1 MVSHDSLKK
10 MCLAPELGK
19 AYYRPFICKGELS
32 KVDIFFVGI
41 NPATPIFP
49 MDMEIDK
56 YVDLL
61 LNYEEFMD
69 FYKASRLSQDKDE
82 VSRTRIGMNSF
93 FSWLSNYT
101 DASILETDAIPYP
114 TANLKA
120 LKKEPKFV
128 IEKGKD
134 IFYSLVTEFKPS
146 LIILH
151 GKKTVDQSVDIFI
164 SRGLIAP
171 NTINVEQSIVGMEL
185 QAPLIQFKYSNGK
198 AGVIMACRHFLYYGS
213 KGDSFEP
220 FRRKV
225 LEILKRDLFHLL
237 K

>member
-1 MVSHDSLKK
+1 MVTFDSLKQ
-10 MCLAPELGK
+10 MSFAPELGK
-19 AYYRPFICKGELS
+19 AYYRPFICKGDLS

-49 MDMEIDK
+49 KDMEIDK

-61 LNYEEFMD
+61 LNYQDFMD
-69 FYKASRLSQDKDE
+69 FYKASRISQDKDE

-101 DASILETDAIPYP
+101 DASILETDVIPYP

-134 IFYSLVTEFKPS
+134 IFCSLVTEFKPS

-151 GKKTVDQSVDIFI
+151 GKKTVDQAIDNFV
-164 SRGLIAP
+164 SRGLISP
-171 NTINVEQSIVGMEL
+171 NTIDIEQSIEEME
-185 QAPLIQFKYSNGK
+185 QHAPLLEFNYSNGK
-198 AGVIMACRHFLYYGS
+198 TGVIMACRHFMYYGS
-213 KGDSFEP
+213 KGVSFEP
-220 FRRKV
+220 FRQKV
-225 LEILKRDLFHLL
+225 LGIIKSDLFR
-237 K
+237 

>member
-1 MVSHDSLKK
+1 
-10 MCLAPELGK
+10 
-19 AYYRPFICKGELS
+19 
-32 KVDIFFVGI
+32 
-41 NPATPIFP
+41 
-49 MDMEIDK
+49 MEIDK

-61 LNYEEFMD
+61 LNYQEFMA
-69 FYKASRLSQDKDE
+69 FYKASRISQDTDE
-82 VSRTRIGMNSF
+82 VSRTRIGMKSF

-134 IFYSLVTEFKPS
+134 IFYSLVTEFEPS

-151 GKKTVDQSVDIFI
+151 GKKTVEHVIDIFV
-164 SRGLIAP
+164 SRGLISL
-171 NTINVEQSIVGMEL
+171 NTTNIDQSIEEMEQ

-198 AGVIMACRHFLYYGS
+198 TGVIMACRHFMYYGNI
-213 KGDSFEP
+213 GNSFEP
-220 FRRKV
+220 FRQKV
-225 LEILKRDLFHLL
+225 SAILKSDLFVN
-237 K
+237 